1 MFKLSP
7 VSFNEFI
14 RKLRKF
20 GFEGPY
26 GGGKHLY
33 MIKGDLRLTVPNPHR
48 KEIGVDLLMRI
59 LKQAGIT
66 KEEWLRNDTSRF
78 TLHTLRL

>member
-1 MFKLSP
+1 MPGLSP
-7 VSFNEFI
+7 VSFNELVK
-14 RKLRKF
+14 RLREF

-33 MIKGDLRLTVPNPHR
+33 MTKEDLRLTVPNPHR

-59 LKQAGIT
+59 LRQAGIT
-66 KEEWLRNDTSRF
+66 KEKWLKGN
-78 TLHTLRL
+78 